1 MSRSGQRSFRHFALW
16 LLVST
21 AAHFANPFSPFGWP
35 ELLASTG
42 PLVVGLDRRIRPV
55 PTAVV
60 GAGLIAGLAL
70 LSREGGALVWT
81 FVAPLCFVI
90 GVVLAARAF
99 ASKTRSGQERGGWAG
114 LDSGPNAH
122 AAFAARLEREIGR
135 ARRYGKLLV
144 LVSVAPSAAANRAAV
159 DPRRALPAI
168 ANLLSRELRLYAD
181 GLIDGG
187 RVLALVPEV
196 ERDAFDMFVKRVR
209 TALEQRLD
217 FEVHVGVAVFPNDA
231 ICTEGLVEAAD
242 LDRARAGAAPSFAR
256 PAAPEAALAEPLE
269 PRREVPL

>member
-1 MSRSGQRSFRHFALW
+1 MLA
-16 LLVST
+16 ST
-21 AAHFANPFSPFGWP
+21 TVQFANPFSEFGWP
-35 ELLASTG
+35 ELLAATG

-70 LSREGGALVWT
+70 LSREGSLGVGT

-90 GVVLAARAF
+90 GVFLAARAF
-99 ASKTRSGQERGGWAG
+99 ASRIPFEQARGGWAG
-114 LDSGPNAH
+114 LDSAPYARE
-122 AAFAARLEREIGR
+122 AFAARLERELGR

-144 LVSVAPSAAANRAAV
+144 LFSVAPTVSANRTAV
-159 DPRRALPAI
+159 DSRRALPAI

-217 FEVHVGVAVFPNDA
+217 FEVHVGVAVFPTDA
-231 ICTEGLVEAAD
+231 ICIESLVERAD
-242 LDRARAGAAPSFAR
+242 LDRERAGAMTQPPRTS
-256 PAAPEAALAEPLE
+256 APEPAFAEPRE
-269 PRREVPL
+269 PRHEVPL